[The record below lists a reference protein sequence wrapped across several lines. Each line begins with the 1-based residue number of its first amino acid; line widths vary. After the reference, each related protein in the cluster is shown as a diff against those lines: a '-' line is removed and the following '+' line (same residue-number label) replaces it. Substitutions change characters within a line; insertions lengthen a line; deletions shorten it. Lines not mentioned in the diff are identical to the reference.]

1 MYSKE
6 TIDYIIMNCQQ
17 IEQGVKELS
26 QGVDEFKQS
35 MEKQP
40 SFVQPF
46 VKRDFESGV
55 GLSIEKL
62 KRLLGHLMKCF
73 TGIENDLKEL
83 EAAYDKKEDET
94 EISVAITK
102 LKDSSTLFLNA
113 ANVLIKTMSNMITYL
128 QSLPDKIN
136 MIPQQFLNNDER
148 KSLLQLMPG
157 YQDKAKSLSQLFV
170 SMQDQLDLLIHTL
183 AN

>member
-6 TIDYIIMNCQQ
+6 TIENIIVNCQQ

-26 QGVDEFKQS
+26 QGLDEFKQS

-55 GLSIEKL
+55 GLSIEEL
-62 KRLLGHLMKCF
+62 KRLLGHLATCF
-73 TGIENDLKEL
+73 TEIENDLKQL
-83 EAAYDKKEDET
+83 EAACNKKESET
-94 EISVAITK
+94 EISTAITK
-102 LKDSSTLFLNA
+102 LKDTSKSFPNA
-113 ANVLIKTMSNMITYL
+113 ANVVIKMVSNLITYL
-128 QSLPDKIN
+128 QSLPDKID

-148 KSLLQLMPG
+148 KSLLQLMPV
-157 YQDKAKSLSQLFV
+157 YQDKARALLQLFV
-170 SMQDQLDLLIHTL
+170 IMQDQLDLLIHTL